1 MTIVT
6 KAVED
11 VAGNPDFTVWRFGS
25 DLSLASDDVTIK
37 SSRVVSV
44 IPDSV
49 DGKAVVTVDLD
60 PGTVGVEYRGITT
73 IIEVPDSD
81 EPQDLLELLDAG
93 TFLAGGE
100 GFTPSAAYRGSP
112 VDDVTDD
119 GQGGAEFWVLGE
131 SVGSVPMPGA
141 VWSNLVG
148 KPELPVD
155 VTTEAC
161 RLTTGSTNVTGAI
174 QSVVTKFG
182 GAEAYKFPSGSLPVG
197 LTAVPELTVSRC
209 LQVPQYCSTR
219 VLSLL

>member
-49 DGKAVVTVDLD
+49 DGKAVVWVDLD

-93 TFLAGGE
+93 SFLAGGE

-112 VDDVTDD
+112 V
-119 GQGGAEFWVLGE
+119 
-131 SVGSVPMPGA
+131 
-141 VWSNLVG
+141 
-148 KPELPVD
+148 
-155 VTTEAC
+155 
-161 RLTTGSTNVTGAI
+161 
-174 QSVVTKFG
+174 
-182 GAEAYKFPSGSLPVG
+182 
-197 LTAVPELTVSRC
+197 
-209 LQVPQYCSTR
+209 
-219 VLSLL
+219 